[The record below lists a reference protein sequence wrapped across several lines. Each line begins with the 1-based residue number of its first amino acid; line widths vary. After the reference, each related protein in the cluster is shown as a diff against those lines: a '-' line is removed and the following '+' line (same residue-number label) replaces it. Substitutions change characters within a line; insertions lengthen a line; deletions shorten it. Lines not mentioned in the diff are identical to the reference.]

1 MKNRFGSILTICL
14 RIGLVLAAVLLFN
27 NSLYMSSYSN
37 FNIGLVLVAVIG
49 LIFLLYGIF
58 FVQLSRVKWL
68 NYLVLAG
75 FIVGCGLMG
84 FIGIYGKSET
94 VTYEE
99 DALIVLG
106 AAVRG
111 EIPSYPL
118 YSRLEVAVAYHAKN
132 PQAVIVVS
140 GGQGYQED
148 ITEALAMERHLLRRG
163 VPQNKII
170 KEEQATSTYENF
182 KYSKE
187 LLDDH
192 FDHPYQVAIV
202 TSDFHIF
209 RARRVAGYFGYN
221 PTHLPAPIQN
231 YTIPN
236 NYLRECAAVMRELVI
251 GRRLAEQ

>member
-1 MKNRFGSILTICL
+1 MKILSDNILTTCL
-14 RIGLVLAAVLLFN
+14 RALLVLAGVSLLY
-27 NSLYMSSYSN
+27 NSLFMSTYSN

-49 LIFLLYGIF
+49 LILLLYGFF
-58 FVQLSRVKWL
+58 FVQIRRIKLL
-68 NYLVLAG
+68 NYLVIVG
-75 FIVGCGLMG
+75 FIMGCGLMG
-84 FIGIYGKSET
+84 FIGAYGQKST

-118 YSRLEVAVAYHAKN
+118 YARLEVAVAYHAKN
-132 PQAVIVVS
+132 PQAVIIVS

-163 VPQNKII
+163 VLPDKII

-187 LLDDH
+187 LLDAH
-192 FDHPYQVAIV
+192 FDRPYQIAFV

-209 RARRVAGYFGYN
+209 RANRIAGYFGYKA
-221 PTHLPAPIQN
+221 THSPAPIQW

-251 GRRLAEQ
+251 GGRGVE